1 MTIRGLIWGARPA
14 VRVGAQTDRRG
25 DLSIA
30 DLFGNGADG
39 TADNTLGDGER
50 TVSITLGAPLRRERA
65 MYRRATGRARAE

>member
-14 VRVGAQTDRRG
+14 VRVAAQTDRCG

-39 TADNTLGDGER
+39 TADNTLGDGECI
-50 TVSITLGAPLRRERA
+50 VSITLGAPLLREPA
-65 MYRRATGRARAE
+65 M